1 MWEYDYSTLCHHGIL
16 GQKWGVRRFQ
26 NPDGTLT
33 EAGKKRKTKES
44 IKEIRK
50 TNKNRFSLSNEDL
63 KKNMERLELQKRM
76 KELTNSEIN
85 EGREYVKNILKD
97 IGKKTITTAGTGLI
111 LYGMKSLLDKAGRK
125 LYKSNLKRNF
135 ISESSTKKQNINDM
149 DDLIYVNKRKKEY
162 NF

>member
-1 MWEYDYSTLCHHGIL
+1 MQEWTYIYPDYLSHHGIL

-111 LYGMKSLLDKAGRK
+111 LYGMKTLLDKDFDAKELAKSVFKGGAG
-125 LYKSNLKRNF
+125 
-135 ISESSTKKQNINDM
+135 KQ
-149 DDLIYVNKRKKEY
+149 K
-162 NF
+162 

>member
-16 GQKWGVRRFQ
+16 GQKWGVR
-26 NPDGTLT
+26 
-33 EAGKKRKTKES
+33 
-44 IKEIRK
+44 
-50 TNKNRFSLSNEDL
+50 
-63 KKNMERLELQKRM
+63 
-76 KELTNSEIN
+76 LTNSEIN